1 MSVITDTKQQELKNT
16 SKAVRRPVAAA
27 SRKSD
32 RKAPGTRVGTV
43 EDWRGG
49 DTNATRETSP
59 RGKTFRDGR

>member
-1 MSVITDTKQQELKNT
+1 MLVRQSTKQEELGHS

-32 RKAPGTRVGTV
+32 RKVPGTRVGTV

-49 DTNATRETSP
+49 DTKGTRETSP
-59 RGKTFRDGR
+59 CGKRLRDGR